1 MVKQIPEFASSL
13 IRQVECIRS
22 GVHEFILLS
31 CEVLLPT
38 SSTSITTWMRIERH
52 PGHGGVNVILNKRVD
67 ADDTI
72 QISTNPSILVPEG
85 TKFDSRG
92 RFDYS
97 STEDGR
103 TMTLLLGHIMEMCGY
118 FIEKSS
124 KYACQPCY
132 GGKWIGSRWERS
144 GITDVQTALEVRNMY
159 LQQRHAT
166 CCNLYGSPRIS
177 APRSSVFGWSTFTA
191 PPVATNSR
199 PISAHTSDPSSVI
212 YTTPNYQPQPAPAPQ
227 PTRAPPLSSSTL
239 NAFPTHECHPA
250 NNGWSNAVPPTSECI
265 RCRAH
270 ATMPEV
276 SLPQSPPWE
285 TSTYSAAHHHHV
297 QPQPHPNGACFGSHG
312 PRGPTNNGVRTY
324 TSFSHDHTRN
334 GSVDTVQ
341 TCCSGASSATN
352 ATHLNDAHA
361 HRHHQA
367 CVHQA
372 PPRPHILSPSGSCC
386 SNNSHEFYAQQ
397 ASFGRRMHRPP
408 TNLYNIPEAPP
419 SRPGNEN
426 GWYTGHQPPPS
437 NPSAGHDHCRGC
449 VNHSMPQP
457 RAAQPPPLE
466 HGTLILSHIHPQLS
480 SHSYHSYQGPSV
492 ARDEI
497 AATQLP
503 PQPQGRSW
511 TQEVWGDQGQGIPPR
526 TDSPGP
532 MENNS
537 VKMPQFGDYV
547 N

>member
-1 MVKQIPEFASSL
+1 MPMPFSPMTQTLTAEQLLKLPSRQNSLSEFCEMVKQIPEFASSL

-124 KYACQPCY
+124 KYAVLKTNCRWICYVLIECLRECQPCY

-199 PISAHTSDPSSVI
+199 PISAHTCECL
-212 YTTPNYQPQPAPAPQ
+212 
-227 PTRAPPLSSSTL
+227 PT
-239 NAFPTHECHPA
+239 
-250 NNGWSNAVPPTSECI
+250 I
-265 RCRAH
+265 
-270 ATMPEV
+270 
-276 SLPQSPPWE
+276 
-285 TSTYSAAHHHHV
+285 
-297 QPQPHPNGACFGSHG
+297 
-312 PRGPTNNGVRTY
+312 
-324 TSFSHDHTRN
+324 
-334 GSVDTVQ
+334 
-341 TCCSGASSATN
+341 
-352 ATHLNDAHA
+352 
-361 HRHHQA
+361 
-367 CVHQA
+367 
-372 PPRPHILSPSGSCC
+372 
-386 SNNSHEFYAQQ
+386 
-397 ASFGRRMHRPP
+397 
-408 TNLYNIPEAPP
+408 
-419 SRPGNEN
+419 
-426 GWYTGHQPPPS
+426 
-437 NPSAGHDHCRGC
+437 
-449 VNHSMPQP
+449 
-457 RAAQPPPLE
+457 
-466 HGTLILSHIHPQLS
+466 
-480 SHSYHSYQGPSV
+480 
-492 ARDEI
+492 
-497 AATQLP
+497 
-503 PQPQGRSW
+503 
-511 TQEVWGDQGQGIPPR
+511 
-526 TDSPGP
+526 
-532 MENNS
+532 
-537 VKMPQFGDYV
+537 
-547 N
+547 